1 MDLKSLAK
9 IGKGTRRKKRDINLL
24 EVAEGIRTLYDTK
37 KSLDKVADIVKLSP
51 EMVREFLK
59 VTELDEKVKK
69 LIRNNLI
76 KGVDIA
82 YRISKLSKKN
92 QILLAKQVVDKNL
105 SSDDVRAI
113 IKYNIDNPRM
123 SIERATNRVIRSKT
137 KKVYV
142 AYLGIEKDTFEKL
155 AERKKNAAKIIRS
168 LFNAFLCHEFI
179 ISFELNGRVVITKV
193 SKEGLQEMRAKARE
207 LKVPLAKLADA
218 LLKEHLRGIEE

>member
-24 EVAEGIRTLYDTK
+24 EVAEGIRTLYDIK

-59 VTELDEKVKK
+59 VTKLDEKVKK

-155 AERKKNAAKIIRS
+155 AERKKNTAKIIRS
-168 LFNAFLCHEFI
+168 LFNGFLCPEFI
-179 ISFELNGRVVITKV
+179 ISFELNGRVVILKV
-193 SKEGLQEMRAKARE
+193 SKEGLQAMRAKARE
-207 LKVPLAKLADA
+207 LKIPLAKLADA
-218 LLKEHLRGIEE
+218 LLKEYLRGIK

>member
-1 MDLKSLAK
+1 MDIKSKVK
-9 IGKGTRRKKRDINLL
+9 IGKGTKRKRREINLL
-24 EVAEGIRTLYDTK
+24 EVAEEMKSLYDTQ
-37 KSLDKVADIVKLSP
+37 KSLEEVAKFVKLSS

-59 VTELDEKVKK
+59 VTELDEKVKE

-82 YRISKLSKKN
+82 YRISRLSKKN

-113 IKYNIDNPRM
+113 IKYSIDNPRM

-137 KKVYV
+137 QKVYV

-155 AERKKNAAKIIRS
+155 TERKKNTAKIIKS
-168 LFNAFLCHEFI
+168 VFNGFLCPEFI
-179 ISFELNGRVVITKV
+179 ISFELNGRVVILKV
-193 SKEGLQEMRAKARE
+193 SKEGLQAMRTKARE
-207 LKVPLAKLADA
+207 LKIAIAKLADA
-218 LLKEHLRGIEE
+218 LLKEYLRGIK